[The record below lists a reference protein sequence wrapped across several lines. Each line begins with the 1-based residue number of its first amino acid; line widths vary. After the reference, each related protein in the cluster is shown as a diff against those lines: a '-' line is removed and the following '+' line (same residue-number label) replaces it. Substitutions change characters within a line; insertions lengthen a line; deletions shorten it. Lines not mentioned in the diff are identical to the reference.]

1 MIKKHKVILFA
12 LILALLLSILVGC
25 SDNSSTT
32 DPSAKPNGGIH
43 ENDPVTISILMQG
56 IRQMSGVQDDPVTRY
71 VAEKTGIT
79 IDVTS
84 DAGMNLDTELNA
96 MIASDSLPD
105 IIMAITPEQR
115 KLLHDTHSIIPLDD
129 IVKNYGPNITNKEEG
144 RFALDYSRKFYS
156 RNNDGKLYFINIRAG
171 QDYNAGFPTV
181 APYIRW
187 DVYQEIGMPKV
198 EDMYDLLNVLKQMQ
212 DAYPE
217 TEDGKK
223 VYAISGFLADAAWN
237 TFSLTAAEA
246 FIGFRKLDMYGLLG
260 AMTSEPTKMINAMDG
275 EDAPTWQ
282 LIRYFNKAYQMGIMD
297 PEVVTMK
304 FDQWFE
310 KVQAGQVLYAPLG
323 VADVPI
329 MNDPNKT
336 FLPVKFES
344 FVNDSFTCSYIYSQ
358 GGASYAITKSC
369 KYPKRAMQLLDF
381 AWSYEG
387 AFTFANGVEGD
398 TWEIV
403 DGIRNLKDEVVEA
416 YNSGDREGP
425 LFSTFFGP
433 FMNEDNTPINIRN
446 SKAYFEKYKTT
457 GIVKSYLEH
466 YNIKAPIDNFNIAKY
481 HTWDEAFDRCRP
493 AFEGDLVEIDNR
505 VREYVLTNIPRLVIA
520 ESDEEFEAQR
530 QKFVDDIIQLG
541 ADRLVE
547 YSIPN
552 YEKAAQE
559 LAKMKEA
566 ASN

>member
-1 MIKKHKVILFA
+1 MFKKHRITLTALIFA
-12 LILALLLSILVGC
+12 LLISILAGC
-25 SDNSSTT
+25 SSPSAN
-32 DPSAKPNGGIH
+32 DPSQKPNDVTD
-43 ENDPVTISILMQG
+43 ENKPVTISILMQG
-56 IRQMSGVQDDPVTRY
+56 ISQMSGVQDDPVTKY

-84 DAGMNLDTELNA
+84 DAGMNLDAELNA

-115 KLLHDTHSIIPLDD
+115 KLLHDTDSIIPLDD
-129 IVKNYGPNITNKEEG
+129 LVQSYGGNITSKEEG

-156 RNNDGKLYFINIRAG
+156 RNNDGKLYFINVRAG

-187 DVYQEIGMPKV
+187 DVYEKIGMPKV
-198 EDMYDLLNVLKQMQ
+198 ENMDDLLNVLKQMQ

-260 AMTSEPTKMINAMDG
+260 AMIDEPTKMINAMDG

-282 LIRYFNKAYQMGIMD
+282 LIRYFNKAYQMGILD

-310 KVQAGQVLYAPLG
+310 KVTAGQVLYAPLG

-329 MNDPNKT
+329 MNDPDKT
-336 FLPVKFES
+336 FLPVKFEN
-344 FVNDSFTCSYIYSQ
+344 FVNDSFTCSYMYSQ

-369 KYPKRAMQLLDF
+369 KNPERAMQLLDF

-387 AFTFANGVEGD
+387 ALAFANGVEGD
-398 TWEIV
+398 TWETV
-403 DGIRNLKDEVVEA
+403 DGVRNLKADIVEA
-416 YNSGDREGP
+416 YNNGDREGP

-433 FMNEDNTPINIRN
+433 FMNEDKTPIILRN

-466 YNIKAPIDNFNIAKY
+466 YNIKAPIDNFNVAKHY
-481 HTWDEAFDRCRP
+481 TWDEAFDRCRP
-493 AFEGDLVEIDNR
+493 AYEGDLIEIDNR

-530 QKFVDDIIQLG
+530 QKFMDDIIQLG
-541 ADRLVE
+541 ANQLVE

-566 ASN
+566 AAN